1 MLLAPGVG
9 SLGGAGTAVLGRL
22 FTTAVALAGV
32 FAIGCAVSVRAGT
45 QQFAPA
51 AAFGPSAVMTTGT
64 QAVVESLPADRIAAI
79 ECLAQAVAYEAGN
92 EPAPGREAVAQVI
105 LNRVR
110 HRGFPKTICGVV
122 YQGSNRRTG
131 CQFSFTCDGSLQ
143 RVLSRQIWA
152 DSRRIAGEALDGR
165 LPPTIGDATHY
176 HADYVAPRWAPA
188 LVRIGRIGAHIFYHL
203 PGKAKGIDGD
213 GVLVGGRSRPQ
224 GAGQQPGSA
233 RQLLFTPWG
242 LVAAPLTRAEN

>member
-1 MLLAPGVG
+1 MLLGPDVG
-9 SLGGAGTAVLGRL
+9 SFGGAGTAVRGRL
-22 FTTAVALAGV
+22 FTTALALAGV
-32 FAIGCAVSVRAGT
+32 FAIGCAESVRAGARP
-45 QQFAPA
+45 FA
-51 AAFGPSAVMTTGT
+51 AAAGFGAGDVMTTAT
-64 QAVVESLPADRIAAI
+64 QAVVESLLADRIAAI

-105 LNRVR
+105 LNRLR
-110 HRGFPKTICGVV
+110 HRAFPKTICGVV

-152 DSRRIAGEALDGR
+152 ASRRIADEALAGR

-188 LVRIGRIGAHIFYHL
+188 LVRVGQIGAHVFYHL
-203 PGKAKGIDGD
+203 PGKAQ
-213 GVLVGGRSRPQ
+213 SRPQ

-233 RQLLFTPWG
+233 RQVVFSAWG
-242 LVAAPLTRAEN
+242 LAAAPLAREEN